1 MYQRNSNNYCTNCG
15 RQGHSIKRCQD
26 PVLSLGIVAFKFV
39 NNEPHLIMIQ
49 RRNSLC
55 YVEFLRGKY
64 NTNNKDYI
72 LNLFDN
78 MANKEIQDLKT
89 KNFETLWNEL
99 WINNEKKQ
107 YKNDYYTAEQKF
119 NELDIED
126 IVSKKTQFNETPE
139 WGFPKGRR
147 NYKEHDVDCA
157 EREFTEETGLSE
169 ENISILKNVIPIR
182 EDFTGNNGVR
192 YRHIYYLAKIK
203 NDHTELKLDPTNLE
217 QIVEIGDIKC
227 LNKVEC
233 LNRIRDDDLLKKK
246 IVNNICNFLVKMN
259 NNFYLNRLN

>member
-1 MYQRNSNNYCTNCG
+1 MYHRNSNNYCTNCG

-107 YKNDYYTAEQKF
+107 YKNDYYTA
-119 NELDIED
+119 
-126 IVSKKTQFNETPE
+126 
-139 WGFPKGRR
+139 
-147 NYKEHDVDCA
+147 
-157 EREFTEETGLSE
+157 
-169 ENISILKNVIPIR
+169 
-182 EDFTGNNGVR
+182 
-192 YRHIYYLAKIK
+192 
-203 NDHTELKLDPTNLE
+203 
-217 QIVEIGDIKC
+217 
-227 LNKVEC
+227 
-233 LNRIRDDDLLKKK
+233 
-246 IVNNICNFLVKMN
+246 
-259 NNFYLNRLN
+259 